1 MQNYRLIAPTTAD
14 EFELVNQRLLLPGVS
29 ERWNYFKESFNN
41 TMGET
46 VLAHIDQIQC
56 QHLSYRE
63 LAGYTDGALTIP
75 ALVYGSKAYRLTL
88 NLVATQN

>member
-1 MQNYRLIAPTTAD
+1 
-14 EFELVNQRLLLPGVS
+14 
-29 ERWNYFKESFNN
+29 
-41 TMGET
+41 MGET

-63 LAGYTDGALTIP
+63 LASYTDGALTIP
-75 ALVYGSKAYRLTL
+75 ALVYGGKAYRLTL

>member
-1 MQNYRLIAPTTAD
+1 
-14 EFELVNQRLLLPGVS
+14 
-29 ERWNYFKESFNN
+29 
-41 TMGET
+41 MGET

-63 LAGYTDGALTIP
+63 LAGYTDGPLTIP
-75 ALVYGSKAYRLTL
+75 ALVYGGKAYRLTL